1 MGLGSRLEQQWEL
14 KGRNSL
20 VMRTT
25 EQMSCFLA
33 FSRYS
38 G

>member
-20 VMRTT
+20 VMRTA
-25 EQMSCFLA
+25 EQVSYFLA
-33 FSRYS
+33 FSRHS